1 MSTVTFKK
9 GEKVRTEDDQ
19 VGEILFIDRNG
30 LEAQVALERISK
42 KIRID
47 SLRKFESEAAIET
60 GSTPSG
66 AIVRPTKGT
75 RLRRK

>member
-1 MSTVTFKK
+1 MLTVTFKK

-30 LEAQVALERISK
+30 QEAQVALEKVSK
-42 KIRID
+42 KLRLD
-47 SLRKFESEAAIET
+47 SLRKFEPEAAIQM
-60 GSTPSG
+60 GVASSG
-66 AIVRPTKGT
+66 ASVRPIKRS